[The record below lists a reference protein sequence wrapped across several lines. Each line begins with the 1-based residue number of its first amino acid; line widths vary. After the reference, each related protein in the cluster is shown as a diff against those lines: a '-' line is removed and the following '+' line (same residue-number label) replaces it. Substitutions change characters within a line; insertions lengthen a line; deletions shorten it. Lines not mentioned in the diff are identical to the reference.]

1 MKRKIFFLT
10 GTRAEYDLLYPVLE
24 AVNRTRGL
32 RGEVIVS
39 GAHLSPFHGMN
50 INEIVKDRV
59 PVAGRIESLM
69 ASETPEGRAI
79 SFSNLFSGLTRML
92 SERRPDI
99 LVVAGDREE
108 ALAGALAGNF
118 LGIHVAHIYGGDRC
132 LASDIDEVFRPAI
145 SKLAHLHFTAAE
157 KHKTR
162 LIKMGEAPET
172 IWACGAT
179 GLDRLRKTPDLSDDV
194 LNKKFGIDVKAPFF
208 ILIHHPTPTLNP
220 ARSGEEIEEVLKGV
234 LPLGY
239 PVFCSYPN
247 FDPGNIAIR
256 SVIDA
261 TKTKYANLIAYHNL
275 SRDVFVALY
284 KRCAAI
290 LGNSSSIVIEA
301 GFLKK
306 PGILIGPRQN
316 LREVGSNVVRVAAT
330 ATAVRKTALSALR
343 DKSFLAKVKK
353 CESLYGD
360 GHSAERIAAI
370 LKRVKLDAGLLRKT
384 MIY

>member
-24 AVNRTRGL
+24 VANRIPGL
-32 RGEVIVS
+32 RGEIIVA

-50 INEIVKDRV
+50 VKEIIRDRV
-59 PVAGRIESLM
+59 PIAGRIESLM
-69 ASETPEGRAI
+69 ASETPEGRSI
-79 SFSNLFSGLTRML
+79 SFANLFSGLTRMM
-92 SERRPDI
+92 SNHRPDI

-108 ALAGALAGNF
+108 ALAGALVANF

-145 SKLAHLHFTAAE
+145 SKLAHLHFTAAA

-172 IWACGAT
+172 IWVCGAT
-179 GLDRLRKTPDLSDDV
+179 GLDRLRKTPDLSDRF
-194 LNKKFGIDVKAPFF
+194 LNTKFGVDVKAPFF

-220 ARSGEEIEEVLKGV
+220 ARSGEEIGEVLKGV

-239 PVFCSYPN
+239 PIFCSYPN

-256 SVIDA
+256 HAIDKA
-261 TKTKYANLIAYHNL
+261 KKKYTNLIAYHNL

-284 KRCAAI
+284 RRCAAI
-290 LGNSSSIVIEA
+290 IGNSSSIVIEA

-316 LREVGSNVVRVAAT
+316 LREVGSNVVRVAAI
-330 ATAVRKTALSALR
+330 AAAVKKAALSALQN
-343 DKSFLAKVKK
+343 KLFLAKVKK
-353 CESLYGD
+353 CKSLYGD
-360 GHSAERIAAI
+360 GHSAERIAVI
-370 LKRVKLDAGLLRKT
+370 LKNVKLDAGLLRKT